1 MRLVYK
7 FEIENNKALSELC
20 KISKNLYNQT
30 LYIAKQELNKNNRW
44 LFYYDLEK
52 IMKTT
57 ANLDGAINYKLLKAQ
72 VAQQC
77 IKQVDKDIKCYI
89 KAIKEWSK
97 NKGKFNGKPKL
108 PKYKKTDKNQ
118 LVYTNQ
124 CCQIK
129 DGILV
134 LEKNVK
140 IHIPQWDK
148 YKEKLNRFQQVQ
160 INPKQDGKFS
170 ININYLADDIIID
183 NANERK
189 YASID
194 LGIDN
199 LVTMIIENNKPI
211 IYNGKQIK
219 ASNQSF
225 NKEYARLKS
234 QLNVKKKQYTSK
246 RINRMYAKRSNVLND
261 VFHKLS
267 RHIVRILVSN
277 GITDIV
283 VGYNKGWKDSI
294 RLSHK
299 NNQTFVQIPYMKLIE
314 YLKYKCEMCGI
325 RLITNEES
333 YTSKCDSLVMEEIGK
348 HSVYLGKRVK
358 RGLFQSSSGKL
369 LNADVNG
376 ALNIMRKVVDNSAI
390 ISRIINSGLLFNPIR
405 IKDLFN
411 LNSYKE
417 F

>member
-7 FEIENNKALSELC
+7 FEIENNDILSELC

-30 LYIAKQELNKNNRW
+30 LYIAKQELNNNNRW
-44 LFYYDLEK
+44 LSYYDLEK
-52 IMKTT
+52 IMKATT
-57 ANLDGAINYKLLKAQ
+57 NLDGTINYKLLKAQ

-77 IKQVDKDIKCYI
+77 IKQVDKDIRGYI

-108 PKYKKTDKNQ
+108 PKYKKLNKNQ

-124 CCQIK
+124 SCQIK
-129 DGILV
+129 DGVLV
-134 LEKNVK
+134 LAKNIK
-140 IHIPQWDK
+140 IRIPQWDK
-148 YKEKLNRFQQVQ
+148 YKERLNRFQQVQ
-160 INPKQDGKFS
+160 VNPKQYGKFS
-170 ININYLADDIIID
+170 VNIIYLADDIMVG

-199 LVTMIIENNKPI
+199 LVTMIVEDCKPI
-211 IYNGKQIK
+211 IYNGKQVK
-219 ASNQSF
+219 ASNQFF

-246 RINRMYAKRSNVLND
+246 RISRMYSKRNNALND
-261 VFHKLS
+261 VFHKMS

-277 GITDIV
+277 GITDIG

-294 RLSHK
+294 HLGHK
-299 NNQTFVQIPYMKLIE
+299 NNQTFVQIPYLKLIE
-314 YLKYKCEMCGI
+314 YLEYKCEMCGI
-325 RLITNEES
+325 RMITNEEA
-333 YTSKCDSLVMEEIGK
+333 YTSKCDSLVMEDIGK
-348 HSVYLGKRVK
+348 HDTYLGKRIK

-369 LNADVNG
+369 LNADING
-376 ALNIMRKVVDNSAI
+376 ALNIMRKVIGDSAI

-405 IKDLFN
+405 VKDLYN

>member
-7 FEIENNKALSELC
+7 FEIENNDILSELC

-30 LYIAKQELNKNNRW
+30 LYNAKQELNNNNRW
-44 LFYYDLEK
+44 LSYYDLEK

-57 ANLDGAINYKLLKAQ
+57 TNLDGTINYKLLKAQ

-77 IKQVDKDIKCYI
+77 IKQVDKDIRGYI

-108 PKYKKTDKNQ
+108 PKYKKLNKNQ

-124 CCQIK
+124 SCQIK
-129 DGILV
+129 DGVLV
-134 LEKNVK
+134 LAKNIK
-140 IHIPQWDK
+140 IRIPQWDK
-148 YKEKLNRFQQVQ
+148 YKERLNRFQQVQ
-160 INPKQDGKFS
+160 VNPKQYGKFS
-170 ININYLADDIIID
+170 VNIIYLADDIMVG

-199 LVTMIIENNKPI
+199 LATMIVEDCKPI
-211 IYNGKQIK
+211 IYNGKQVK
-219 ASNQSF
+219 ASNQFF

-234 QLNVKKKQYTSK
+234 QLNAKKKQYTSK
-246 RINRMYAKRSNVLND
+246 RISRMYSKRNNVLND
-261 VFHKLS
+261 VFHKMS

-294 RLSHK
+294 HLGHK
-299 NNQTFVQIPYMKLIE
+299 NNQTFVQIPYLKLIE
-314 YLKYKCEMCGI
+314 YLEYKCEMCGI
-325 RLITNEES
+325 RMITNEEA
-333 YTSKCDSLVMEEIGK
+333 YTSKCDSLVMEDIGK
-348 HSVYLGKRVK
+348 HDTYLGKRIK

-369 LNADVNG
+369 LNADING
-376 ALNIMRKVVDNSAI
+376 ALNIMRKVIGDSAI

-405 IKDLFN
+405 VKDLYN
-411 LNSYKE
+411 LNSYK
-417 F
+417 

>member
-7 FEIENNKALSELC
+7 FEIENNDILSELC

-30 LYIAKQELNKNNRW
+30 LYIAKQELNNNNRW
-44 LFYYDLEK
+44 LSYYDLEK
-52 IMKTT
+52 IMKATT
-57 ANLDGAINYKLLKAQ
+57 NLDGTINYKLLKAQ

-77 IKQVDKDIKCYI
+77 IKQVDKDIRGYI

-108 PKYKKTDKNQ
+108 PKYKKLNKNQ

-124 CCQIK
+124 SCQIK
-129 DGILV
+129 DGVLV
-134 LEKNVK
+134 LAKNIK
-140 IHIPQWDK
+140 IRIPQWDK
-148 YKEKLNRFQQVQ
+148 YKERLNRFQQVQ
-160 INPKQDGKFS
+160 VNPKQYGKFS
-170 ININYLADDIIID
+170 VNIIYLADDIMVG

-199 LVTMIIENNKPI
+199 LVTMIVEDCKPI
-211 IYNGKQIK
+211 IYNGKQVK
-219 ASNQSF
+219 ASNQFF

-246 RINRMYAKRSNVLND
+246 RISRMYSKRNNALND
-261 VFHKLS
+261 VFHKMS

-294 RLSHK
+294 HLGHK
-299 NNQTFVQIPYMKLIE
+299 NNQTFVQIPYLKLIE
-314 YLKYKCEMCGI
+314 YLEYKCEMCGI
-325 RLITNEES
+325 RMITNEEA
-333 YTSKCDSLVMEEIGK
+333 YTSKCDSLVMEDIGK
-348 HSVYLGKRVK
+348 HDTYLGKRIK

-369 LNADVNG
+369 LNADING
-376 ALNIMRKVVDNSAI
+376 ALNIMRKVIGDSAI

-405 IKDLFN
+405 VKDLYN